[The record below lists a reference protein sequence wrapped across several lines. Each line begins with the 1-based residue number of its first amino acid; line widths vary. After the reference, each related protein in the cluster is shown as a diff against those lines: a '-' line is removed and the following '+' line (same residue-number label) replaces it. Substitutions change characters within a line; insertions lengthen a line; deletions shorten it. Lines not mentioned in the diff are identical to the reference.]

1 MTVSPP
7 LDVSALRDPLGSVL
21 LYAPTDW
28 FDLLADGHDEEAAR
42 ARCAD
47 LVNRSYPH
55 KAIGPRQ
62 AYTDALMAWRRVL
75 LNQGVITH
83 GVVAVPEGE
92 YGRAV
97 WQISAG
103 VVEVPAANQD
113 VNLGEVLARR
123 FGQELRGRQ
132 VYTESFPTE
141 MGIGMGIISQPE
153 VHSADR
159 TELFPEAAKAE
170 AGVGEGGGAGAA
182 RPLAKLGLAVCL
194 ACPPGGGRG
203 LLVVGT
209 CLDAEQVLAMASI
222 VALIAGKSTFLED
235 PEPAEDGASS

>member
-1 MTVSPP
+1 MTVPPP
-7 LDVSALRDPLGSVL
+7 LDVSALRHPLGSVL

-28 FDLLADGHDEEAAR
+28 FDLLADGDDEEAAR
-42 ARCAD
+42 TRCSD
-47 LVNRSYPH
+47 LISRSYPH
-55 KAIGPRQ
+55 KAAGSRQ

-75 LNQGVITH
+75 LAQGVITH

-103 VVEVPAANQD
+103 VVEVAEVNQD
-113 VNLGEVLARR
+113 VDLGEVLARH

-153 VHSADR
+153 LLSADR
-159 TELFPEAAKAE
+159 TELFPEPATA
-170 AGVGEGGGAGAA
+170 GAG

-203 LLVVGT
+203 LMVVGT
-209 CLDAEQVLAMASI
+209 CLDAEQVLSMASI
-222 VALIAGKSTFLED
+222 VALIAGKSSFLEQ

>member
-1 MTVSPP
+1 MTASPP
-7 LDVSALRDPLGSVL
+7 LSTSPLRHPLGSVQ

-28 FDLLADGHDEEAAR
+28 FDLLADGDDEEAAR
-42 ARCAD
+42 TRCAD
-47 LVNRSYPH
+47 LINRSYPH
-55 KAIGPRQ
+55 KAAGPRQ
-62 AYTDALMAWRRVL
+62 EYTDALMAWRRVL
-75 LNQGVITH
+75 LAQGVITH

-103 VVEVPAANQD
+103 VVDVGPSNQD
-113 VNLGEVLARR
+113 VDLGEVLARH

-132 VYTESFPTE
+132 VYTESFPTA

-153 VHSADR
+153 LLSADR
-159 TELFPEAAKAE
+159 TELFPDPPAART
-170 AGVGEGGGAGAA
+170 A

-203 LLVVGT
+203 LMVVGT

-222 VALIAGKSTFLED
+222 VALIAGKSTFLEQ

>member
-7 LDVSALRDPLGSVL
+7 LDVSALREPLGSVL

-47 LVNRSYPH
+47 LINRSYPH
-55 KAIGPRQ
+55 KAIGLRQ
-62 AYTDALMAWRRVL
+62 AYTDALTAWRRVL

-113 VNLGEVLARR
+113 VNLGEVLARH
-123 FGQELRGRQ
+123 FAK
-132 VYTESFPTE
+132 TEP
-141 MGIGMGIISQPE
+141 
-153 VHSADR
+153 D
-159 TELFPEAAKAE
+159 
-170 AGVGEGGGAGAA
+170 AGDGAGAA

>member
-1 MTVSPP
+1 MPVSRP
-7 LDVSALRDPLGSVL
+7 LEASALRDPLGSVL

-28 FDLLADGHDEEAAR
+28 FDLLADGDDEEAAR
-42 ARCAD
+42 TRCVD
-47 LVNRSYPH
+47 VINRSYPH
-55 KAIGPRQ
+55 KAAGPRQ
-62 AYTDALMAWRRVL
+62 AYADALMAWRQVL
-75 LNQGVITH
+75 LSQGVIAH

-103 VVEVPAANQD
+103 VVEVSTVHQD
-113 VNLGEVLARR
+113 VDLGEVLARH

-141 MGIGMGIISQPE
+141 MGIGMGVISQPE
-153 VHSADR
+153 LISVNR
-159 TELFPEAAKAE
+159 TELFPEPRT
-170 AGVGEGGGAGAA
+170 AGST

-203 LLVVGT
+203 LMVVGT
-209 CLDAEQVLAMASI
+209 CLDAEQVLSMASV

-235 PEPAEDGASS
+235 PEPTEDGASS

>member
-7 LDVSALRDPLGSVL
+7 LDVSALRHPLGSVL

-28 FDLLADGHDEEAAR
+28 FDLLADGDDEEAAR
-42 ARCAD
+42 TRCSD
-47 LVNRSYPH
+47 LINRSYSH
-55 KAIGPRQ
+55 KAAGSRQ

-75 LNQGVITH
+75 LAQGVITH

-103 VVEVPAANQD
+103 VVEVATVNQD
-113 VNLGEVLARR
+113 VDLGEVLARH

-153 VHSADR
+153 LFSADR
-159 TELFPEAAKAE
+159 TELFPEPAT
-170 AGVGEGGGAGAA
+170 AGAA

-203 LLVVGT
+203 LMVVGT
-209 CLDAEQVLAMASI
+209 CLDAEQVLSMASI
-222 VALIAGKSTFLED
+222 VALIAGKSIFLEQKD
-235 PEPAEDGASS
+235 PVEDGASS